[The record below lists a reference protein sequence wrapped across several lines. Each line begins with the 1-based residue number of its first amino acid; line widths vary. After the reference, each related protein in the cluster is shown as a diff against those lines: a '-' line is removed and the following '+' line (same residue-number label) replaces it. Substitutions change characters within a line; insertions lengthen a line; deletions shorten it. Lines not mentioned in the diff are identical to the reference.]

1 MTANE
6 AHGGPLVDLMAD
18 ADTTAE
24 IEAAAPG
31 WPSLQLTRRQRCD
44 LELLLC
50 GGFSPLRGFLD
61 HADYVGVRDH
71 CRLADGT
78 LWPMP
83 ITLDVDA
90 SFADGLEVGNEV
102 ALRGRSDELLAVIT
116 VGELHEPD
124 QEHEAHSVFGTNEDG
139 HAGVAHLQRSHP
151 VYIGGAVRG
160 VRMPPHAEFGELR
173 YTPAALRAE
182 FERLGWDRVVAFNT
196 RNPMH
201 RAHQELTLRAT
212 EELDAHLLIHPIVG
226 ITRPGDV
233 DYHTRIACYRALLQ
247 RYPADRVMLAILP
260 LAMRMGGPRE
270 ALWHALIRRNFG
282 LTHFIIGRDHAG
294 PGQSLSGE
302 PFYGTYE
309 AQELVARYADELD
322 IEIWPSR
329 VIVYVEEHGR
339 YEPVDEVPEG
349 ATTLSI
355 SGTELRRRLREGD
368 EIPEWITYPEIADIL
383 RGSFRHPDPDPRD

>member
-1 MTANE
+1 MTTLD
-6 AHGGPLVDLMAD
+6 AHGGPLVDLMVDHERA
-18 ADTTAE
+18 AQLE
-24 IEAAAPG
+24 REAPDL
-31 WPSLQLTRRQRCD
+31 PSLTLTRRQRCD

-50 GGFSPLRGFLD
+50 GGFSPLTGFLD
-61 HADYVGVRDH
+61 RADYEGVRDD

-83 ITLDVDA
+83 ITLDVDESWA
-90 SFADGLEVGNEV
+90 EDLAAGGRI
-102 ALRGRSDELLAVIT
+102 ALRGRAGELLAVLTIDD
-116 VGELHEPD
+116 LYQPD
-124 QEHEAHSVFGTNEDG
+124 QDREAHAVFGTDEDG

-151 VYIGGAVRG
+151 VYVGGTVEG
-160 VRMPPHAEFGELR
+160 VSMPPHREFAELR
-173 YTPAALRAE
+173 RTPRQLRAE
-182 FERLGWDRVVAFNT
+182 FDRRGWDRVVAFNT

-212 EELDAHLLIHPIVG
+212 QELDAHLLIHPIVG

-233 DYHTRIACYRALLQ
+233 DYHTRIACYRALLP
-247 RYPADRVMLAILP
+247 RYPADRVMLSLLP

-270 ALWHALIRRNFG
+270 ALWHALIRRNYG

-294 PGQSLSGE
+294 PGDDRQGE

-309 AQELVARYADELD
+309 AQELVARYADELG
-322 IEIWPSR
+322 IGVWRSQ
-329 VIVYVEEHGR
+329 VIVYVEEHGH

-355 SGTELRRRLREGD
+355 SGTELRRRLGGGE
-368 EIPEWITYPEIADIL
+368 EIPEWITYPEIAAIL
-383 RGSFRHPDPDPRD
+383 RESYRHPDHDPTE

>member
-1 MTANE
+1 MSTLD
-6 AHGGPLVDLMAD
+6 AHGGPLVELLVDPDRAAQLAQ
-18 ADTTAE
+18 
-24 IEAAAPG
+24 EAPRL
-31 WPSLQLTRRQRCD
+31 PSLTLTRRQRCD

-50 GGFSPLRGFLD
+50 GGFSPLTGFLGRE
-61 HADYVGVRDH
+61 DYEGVRDY

-83 ITLDVDA
+83 ITLDVDETWA
-90 SFADGLEVGNEV
+90 GGLSRGTRV
-102 ALRGRSDELLAVIT
+102 ALRGRAGELLAVLT
-116 VGELHEPD
+116 VDDLYQPD
-124 QEHEAHSVFGTNEDG
+124 QALEAHAVFGTDEDG

-151 VYIGGAVRG
+151 VYVGGTVEG
-160 VRMPPHAEFGELR
+160 VRMPPHDEFGELR
-173 YTPAALRAE
+173 RTPREL
-182 FERLGWDRVVAFNT
+182 RVVAFQT
-196 RNPMH
+196 RNPLH

-233 DYHTRIACYRALLQ
+233 DYHTRIACYQALLP
-247 RYPADRVMLAILP
+247 RYPADRVMLSLLP

-294 PGQSLSGE
+294 PGDDRRGA

-309 AQELVARYADELD
+309 AQELVGRYADELG
-322 IEIWPSR
+322 IGIWRSR
-329 VIVYVEEHGR
+329 VIVYVEEHGH
-339 YEPVDEVPEG
+339 YEPVDEIPDG

-355 SGTELRRRLREGD
+355 SGTELRRRLRSGE
-368 EIPEWITYPEIADIL
+368 EIPEWITYPEIAAIL
-383 RGSFRHPDPDPRD
+383 RESYRHPDHDPTE